1 MAFIYENPERVM
13 NLRYSHQ
20 VGFNAG
26 DRMRGVNLVGF
37 QPKDKETTRNLELHR
52 VNIFRIDGEYRNN

>member
-1 MAFIYENPERVM
+1 M